1 MHKFSSGVKAI
12 TGVMLIIICA
22 MIPSS
27 IIFPQEDLSLSNISL
42 HSNWQI
48 QGLLLTSLLCGPEIG
63 TISAIAYLIIGLFYL
78 PVFHGGGSVG
88 YILTHE
94 FGYLLGF
101 IPAAWTCGFLAKKNS
116 KANLINYSI
125 YTTISLC
132 IIHII
137 GIVYLV
143 FGKIFGNWV
152 YSLSDLILINTFI
165 PFPTQLLLCISIS
178 LFSILLKRILIVKWF
193 YLRVANWKY

>member
-1 MHKFSSGVKAI
+1 MHKFNSGVKAI

-27 IIFPQEDLSLSNISL
+27 IILPQEDLSLSNIPL
-42 HSNWQI
+42 QSNWQI
-48 QGLLLTSLLCGPEIG
+48 QGVLLTSLLCGPEIG
-63 TISAIAYLIIGLFYL
+63 TISAISYLIIGLFYL

-101 IPAAWTCGFLAKKNS
+101 IPAAWTCGFLAKNSS
-116 KANLINYSI
+116 KANLINYSF

-132 IIHII
+132 IVHII
-137 GIVYLV
+137 GIIYLI
-143 FGKIFGNWV
+143 FGKISGNWLD
-152 YSLSDLILINTFI
+152 SLSDLILINTFI

-178 LFSILLKRILIVKWF
+178 LLSILLKRIVIAKWI
-193 YLRVANWKY
+193 YLKVEAWI

>member
-1 MHKFSSGVKAI
+1 
-12 TGVMLIIICA
+12 MLIIICA

-27 IIFPQEDLSLSNISL
+27 IIFPQEDLSLSISPL

-48 QGLLLTSLLCGPEIG
+48 QGVLLTSLLCGPQIG
-63 TISAIAYLIIGLFYL
+63 TISAISYLIIGLFYL

-101 IPAAWTCGFLAKKNS
+101 IPAAWICGFLAKQNT
-116 KANLINYSI
+116 KANLINYSCF
-125 YTTISLC
+125 TILSLC
-132 IIHII
+132 VVHII
-137 GIVYLV
+137 GIIYLII
-143 FGKIFGNWV
+143 GKVFGNWLED
-152 YSLSDLILINTFI
+152 LSDLILINTFI

-178 LFSILLKRILIVKWF
+178 LLSIFLRRVLIIK
-193 YLRVANWKY
+193 

>member
-27 IIFPQEDLSLSNISL
+27 IIFPQEDLNLSLIPL

-48 QGLLLTSLLCGPEIG
+48 QGVLLTSLLCGPQIG
-63 TISAIAYLIIGLFYL
+63 TISAICYLIIGLFYL
-78 PVFHGGGSVG
+78 PIFHGGGSVG

-116 KANLINYSI
+116 NTNLINYSI
-125 YTTISLC
+125 FTAISLC
-132 IIHII
+132 IVHII
-137 GIVYLV
+137 GIIYLV
-143 FGKIFGNWV
+143 IGKTLGNW
-152 YSLSDLILINTFI
+152 SDNLFDLIFINTFI
-165 PFPTQLLLCISIS
+165 PLPTQLLLCISIS
-178 LFSILLKRILIVKWF
+178 LLSIVLKSILIVK
-193 YLRVANWKY
+193 

>member
-1 MHKFSSGVKAI
+1 
-12 TGVMLIIICA
+12 

-27 IIFPQEDLSLSNISL
+27 IIFPKEDLSISISPL

-48 QGLLLTSLLCGPEIG
+48 QGVLLTSLLCGPQIG
-63 TISAIAYLIIGLFYL
+63 TISAISYLIIGLFYL

-101 IPAAWTCGFLAKKNS
+101 IPAAWICGFLAKQNT
-116 KANLINYSI
+116 KANLINYSY
-125 YTTISLC
+125 YTTLSLC
-132 IIHII
+132 VVHII
-137 GIVYLV
+137 GIIYLII
-143 FGKIFGNWV
+143 GKVFGNWLED
-152 YSLSDLILINTFI
+152 LSDLIIINTFI

-178 LFSILLKRILIVKWF
+178 LLSIFLRRVLIIK
-193 YLRVANWKY
+193 

>member
-1 MHKFSSGVKAI
+1 
-12 TGVMLIIICA
+12 

-42 HSNWQI
+42 NSNWQI

-63 TISAIAYLIIGLFYL
+63 TISAISYLIIGLFYL

-101 IPAAWTCGFLAKKNS
+101 VPAAWICGFISKNTS
-116 KANLINYSI
+116 KTNLINYSF

-132 IIHII
+132 IVHIM
-137 GIVYLV
+137 GIFYLII
-143 FGKIFGNWV
+143 GKIFGNWFD
-152 YSLSDLILINTFI
+152 SLSDLILINTFI

-178 LFSILLKRILIVKWF
+178 LLSILLKRILIVK
-193 YLRVANWKY
+193 